1 MSFKIQA
8 TKWWNQPDDDER
20 NDMVTKYRE
29 AFQARFDYSAVLST
43 HSITSAALYS
53 PFVFDI
59 KGWKDSRACK
69 AMITSLLK
77 VLLNNHNNENTTE
90 IMFAIS
96 QQTHDGWIYDALDRS
111 QTDFD
116 SGTKGTLN
124 NQTEKCVDVNE
135 F

>member
-1 MSFKIQA
+1 
-8 TKWWNQPDDDER
+8 
-20 NDMVTKYRE
+20 MVTKYRE
-29 AFQARFDYSAVLST
+29 AFQARFDYGAVLST

-59 KGWKDSRACK
+59 KGWKESRACK

-77 VLLNNHNNENTTE
+77 VPLNNHNNENTTE
-90 IMFAIS
+90 ITFAIS
-96 QQTHDGWIYDALDRS
+96 QQTHDGWICDALDRS